1 MDRTFSVTMIRPTT
15 GLPSFEVG
23 AYEYVAE
30 RLPYVG
36 STISIRRALGPDSGE
51 EARGYVTRV
60 DPRAET
66 PISVTEVASESSPVD
81 DFLVQRHDVG

>member
-23 AYEYVAE
+23 AYEYVGAQ
-30 RLPYVG
+30 LPYVG
-36 STISIRRALGPDSGE
+36 TTIPIRRALGPDTGE

-60 DPRAET
+60 DPRADT
-66 PISVTEVASESSPVD
+66 PISVTEVRGEPGPVD
-81 DFLVQRHDVG
+81 DLLA

>member
-1 MDRTFSVTMIRPTT
+1 MDRRFSVTMIRPTS

-30 RLPYVG
+30 SLPYVG
-36 STISIRRALGPDSGE
+36 ATIPLRKALGPDSGE

-60 DPRAET
+60 NPSADT
-66 PISVTEVASESSPVD
+66 PISVTEVKTEPGSID
-81 DFLVQRHDVG
+81 DLLV